1 MKKKK
6 AKLRG
11 QVRGVLMAGGAY
23 LVGKGHLDEQTMLG
37 AVGLLMAVGSTL
49 WSWFDPAKNIGEG
62 DI

>member
-1 MKKKK
+1 MKKKR

-11 QVRGVLMAGGAY
+11 QIRGVLIAGGGFV
-23 LVGKGHLDEQTMLG
+23 VGKGYVDEQTMMA
-37 AVGLLMAVGSTL
+37 AVGLIMAVGANA

>member
-11 QVRGVLMAGGAY
+11 QVRGVLTAFGGVV
-23 LVGKGHLDEQTMLG
+23 VGKGWVDESTMLG
-37 AVGLLMAVGSTL
+37 IAGILMAVGGNV
-49 WSWFDPAKNIGEG
+49 WSWIDPAKNIGEG

>member
-11 QVRGVLMAGGAY
+11 QVRGVLMAAGGFV
-23 LVGKGHLDEQTMLG
+23 VGKGYLDDQTMV
-37 AVGLLMAVGSTL
+37 AVVGLIMAIGANA